1 MYRIMEKEK
10 SAEKLMNIT
19 VGDMLSNIAKKYP
32 TKLAVKYI
40 EVNYTRTYYE
50 FNKEVD
56 KYAKGL
62 LGMGIG
68 KGDHVAIWATNYPEW
83 LILFFATARIGAVL
97 VTVNTNYKEA
107 ELEYLLSN
115 SDSKALFIC
124 DGIKDIDCEKIIYSV
139 CPELKTSKPGEL
151 RNEKL
156 PFLRY
161 VVSLDNWYD
170 GMYNWSQI
178 PYFGVLISNEE
189 FNAIKHSIDPDDVV
203 NMQYT
208 SGTTGFP
215 KGVML
220 THNNIVNNGKA
231 IGDCMK
237 FSSKDK
243 LCIPVPFFHCFG
255 MVLAIMA
262 AVTHGAAMVPLL
274 WYTPMKVMHAVEYEK
289 CTAVHGVPTM
299 FIRILE
305 HRDFSRYDFSSLR
318 TGIMAGSPCPV
329 KVMRDVV
336 DKMHMSEI
344 TITYGQTEASPAC
357 TMTTVDDP
365 LEIRVNTVGKEM
377 PFMET
382 KIVDPD
388 TGEDL
393 PDGTPGEFVVR
404 GYNVMKGYYK
414 MPEATAA
421 AIDKDGWL
429 HTGDLAIRD
438 ANGYYRI
445 TGRIKDMII
454 RGGENIFPK
463 EIEDFIYTHP
473 DVVDVQIVGV
483 PSEKYGEEAYAFVI
497 KRPGSSV
504 TERDIQTY
512 VANNMAR
519 HKVPSYVEFID
530 QMPMT
535 ASGKIQKFVLR
546 DMAKAKLNRESSFV
560 FKDENE

>member
-1 MYRIMEKEK
+1 MEKEK

-237 FSSKDK
+237 FSSRDK

-504 TERDIQTY
+504 TEKDIQTY

>member
-1 MYRIMEKEK
+1 MDIKQD
-10 SAEKLMNIT
+10 KLMNIT
-19 VGDMLSNIAKKYP
+19 VGDMLNNIAKKYP

-62 LGMGIG
+62 LGMGIQ

-124 DGIKDIDCEKIIYSV
+124 DGIKDIDCEKIIYQV

-151 RNEKL
+151 HNERL

-189 FNAIKHSIDPDDVV
+189 YNAVKHSVEPDEVV

-237 FSSKDK
+237 FTAKDK

-262 AVTHGAAMVPLL
+262 AVTHGASMVPLL

-299 FIRILE
+299 FIRVLE
-305 HRDFSRYDFSSLR
+305 HRDFSKYDFSSLR

-329 KVMRDVV
+329 KVMRDVI
-336 DKMHMSEI
+336 DKMHMPEI

-357 TMTTVDDP
+357 TMTTVDDS
-365 LEIRVNTVGKEM
+365 LEIRVNTVGREL

-438 ANGYYRI
+438 GDGYYKI

-473 DVVDVQIVGV
+473 DVVDVQIVAV

-497 KRPGSSV
+497 KRAGSSV
-504 TERDIQTY
+504 TEKDIQTY

-560 FKDENE
+560 FKDE

>member
-1 MYRIMEKEK
+1 MEKEK
-10 SAEKLMNIT
+10 SNEKLMNIT
-19 VGDMLSNIAKKYP
+19 VGDMLSSIAKKYP

-83 LILFFATARIGAVL
+83 LVLFFATARIGAVL

-151 RNEKL
+151 HNERL
-156 PFLRY
+156 PYLRY

-178 PYFGVLISNEE
+178 PYFGVLIGNEE
-189 FNAIKHSIDPDDVV
+189 FNALKHSIDPDDVV

-237 FSSKDK
+237 FTSKDK

-299 FIRILE
+299 FIRVLE
-305 HRDFSRYDFSSLR
+305 HRDFAKYDFSSLR

-329 KVMRDVV
+329 KVMRDVI
-336 DKMHMSEI
+336 DKMHMPEI

-365 LEIRVNTVGKEM
+365 LETRVNTVGKEM
-377 PFMET
+377 PFMDT

-438 ANGYYRI
+438 PDGYYRI

-483 PSEKYGEEAYAFVI
+483 PSEKYGEEAYAFII
-497 KRPGSSV
+497 KRQGSSV
-504 TERDIQTY
+504 TEKDIQTY

-560 FKDENE
+560 FKDE

>member
-1 MYRIMEKEK
+1 MEKEK

-124 DGIKDIDCEKIIYSV
+124 DGIKDIDCEKIIDSV

-151 RNEKL
+151 HNEKL

-438 ANGYYRI
+438 SGGYYRI

-504 TERDIQTY
+504 TEKDIQTY

>member
-1 MYRIMEKEK
+1 
-10 SAEKLMNIT
+10 
-19 VGDMLSNIAKKYP
+19 MLSNIAKKYP

-151 RNEKL
+151 HNEKL

-438 ANGYYRI
+438 SGGYYRI

-504 TERDIQTY
+504 TEKDIQTY

>member
-1 MYRIMEKEK
+1 MEKEK

-151 RNEKL
+151 HNEKL

-438 ANGYYRI
+438 SDGYYRI

-504 TERDIQTY
+504 TEKDIQTY

>member
-1 MYRIMEKEK
+1 MDKNNEQ
-10 SAEKLMNIT
+10 LMNIT
-19 VGDMLSNIAKKYP
+19 VGDMLNNIAKKYP

-40 EVNYTRTYYE
+40 EVNYSRTYYE

-56 KYAKGL
+56 KFAKGL
-62 LGMGIG
+62 LGMGIQ

-151 RNEKL
+151 HNERL

-189 FNAIKHSIDPDDVV
+189 YNAVKHSVDPDEVV

-237 FSSKDK
+237 FTSKDK

-262 AVTHGAAMVPLL
+262 SVTHGAAMVPLL

-299 FIRILE
+299 FIRVLE

-318 TGIMAGSPCPV
+318 TGIMAGCPCPV
-329 KVMRDVV
+329 KVMRGVLG
-336 DKMHMSEI
+336 KI
-344 TITYGQTEASPAC
+344 PKFRNTPPYRQTEASPAC
-357 TMTTVDDP
+357 TMTTHDDTHEAP
-365 LEIRVNTVGKEM
+365 GHNAASEM

-393 PDGTPGEFVVR
+393 PNGKPGEFVVR

-414 MPEATAA
+414 MPEATAQ

-438 ANGYYRI
+438 DDGYYRI

-473 DVVDVQIVGV
+473 DVVDVQIVAV

-497 KRPGSSV
+497 KRAGSTV
-504 TERDIQTY
+504 TEKDIQTY

-546 DMAKAKLNRESSFV
+546 DMAKNRLNRETSFV
-560 FKDENE
+560 FKDE

>member
-1 MYRIMEKEK
+1 
-10 SAEKLMNIT
+10 
-19 VGDMLSNIAKKYP
+19 MLSNIAKKYP

-151 RNEKL
+151 HNEKL

-504 TERDIQTY
+504 TEKDIQTY

>member
-1 MYRIMEKEK
+1 MEKEK
-10 SAEKLMNIT
+10 TAEKLMNIT

-62 LGMGIG
+62 LGMGIC

-83 LILFFATARIGAVL
+83 LVLFFATARIGAVL

-151 RNEKL
+151 HNERL

-178 PYFGVLISNEE
+178 PYFGVLVSNDEY
-189 FNAIKHSIDPDDVV
+189 NALKHSIDPDDVV

-237 FSSKDK
+237 FTAKDK

-299 FIRILE
+299 FIRVLE

-329 KVMRDVV
+329 KVMRDVI
-336 DKMHMSEI
+336 DKMHMPEI

-393 PDGTPGEFVVR
+393 PDGQPGEFVVR

-438 ANGYYRI
+438 PNGYYRI

-497 KRPGSSV
+497 KRAGSNV
-504 TERDIQTY
+504 TEKDIQTY

-530 QMPMT
+530 QLPMT

-560 FKDENE
+560 FKDDQER

>member
-1 MYRIMEKEK
+1 MDKNNEQ
-10 SAEKLMNIT
+10 LMNIT
-19 VGDMLSNIAKKYP
+19 VGDMLNNVAKKYP

-40 EVNYTRTYYE
+40 EVNYSRTYYE

-56 KYAKGL
+56 KFAKGL
-62 LGMGIG
+62 LGMGIQ

-151 RNEKL
+151 HNERL

-189 FNAIKHSIDPDDVV
+189 YNAVKHSVDPDEVV

-237 FSSKDK
+237 FTSKDK

-262 AVTHGAAMVPLL
+262 SVTHGAAMVPLL

-299 FIRILE
+299 FIRVLE

-357 TMTTVDDP
+357 TMTTVDDS
-365 LEIRVNTVGKEM
+365 LEARVNTVGREM

-393 PDGTPGEFVVR
+393 PNGKPGEFVVR

-414 MPEATAA
+414 MPEATAQ

-438 ANGYYRI
+438 DDGYYRI

-473 DVVDVQIVGV
+473 DVVDVQIVAV

-497 KRPGSSV
+497 KRAGSTV
-504 TERDIQTY
+504 TEKDIQTY

-546 DMAKAKLNRESSFV
+546 DMAKNRLNRETSFV
-560 FKDENE
+560 FKDE

>member
-1 MYRIMEKEK
+1 MEKEK
-10 SAEKLMNIT
+10 SAEKLMNIS

-237 FSSKDK
+237 FSSRDK

-305 HRDFSRYDFSSLR
+305 HRDFGRYDFSSLR

-393 PDGTPGEFVVR
+393 PDDMPGEFVVR

-504 TERDIQTY
+504 TEKDIQTY

>member
-1 MYRIMEKEK
+1 MEKEK
-10 SAEKLMNIT
+10 TAEKLMNIT

-62 LGMGIG
+62 LGMGIC

-83 LILFFATARIGAVL
+83 LVLFFATARIGAVL

-151 RNEKL
+151 HNERL

-178 PYFGVLISNEE
+178 PYFGVLVSNDEY
-189 FNAIKHSIDPDDVV
+189 NALKHSIDPDDVV

-237 FSSKDK
+237 FTAKDK

-299 FIRILE
+299 FIRVLE

-329 KVMRDVV
+329 KVMRDVI
-336 DKMHMSEI
+336 DKMHMPEI

-393 PDGTPGEFVVR
+393 SDGQPGEFVVR

-438 ANGYYRI
+438 PNGYYRI

-497 KRPGSSV
+497 KRAGSNV
-504 TERDIQTY
+504 TEKDIQTY

-530 QMPMT
+530 QLPMT

-560 FKDENE
+560 FKDDQER

>member
-1 MYRIMEKEK
+1 
-10 SAEKLMNIT
+10 MNIT

-151 RNEKL
+151 HNEKL

-438 ANGYYRI
+438 SGGYYRI

-504 TERDIQTY
+504 TEKDIQTY

>member
-1 MYRIMEKEK
+1 MEKEK

-151 RNEKL
+151 HNEKL

-454 RGGENIFPK
+454 RGGDNIFPK

-504 TERDIQTY
+504 TEKDIQTY

>member
-1 MYRIMEKEK
+1 MEINMDNKQD
-10 SAEKLMNIT
+10 KLMNIT
-19 VGDMLSNIAKKYP
+19 VGDMLNNIAKKYP

-62 LGMGIG
+62 LGMGIQ

-124 DGIKDIDCEKIIYSV
+124 DGIKDIDCEKIIYQV

-151 RNEKL
+151 HNERL

-189 FNAIKHSIDPDDVV
+189 YNAVKHSVEPDEVV

-237 FSSKDK
+237 FTAKDK

-262 AVTHGAAMVPLL
+262 AVTHGASMVPLL

-299 FIRILE
+299 FIRVLE
-305 HRDFSRYDFSSLR
+305 HRDFSKYDFSSLR

-329 KVMRDVV
+329 KVMRDVI
-336 DKMHMSEI
+336 DKMHMPEI

-357 TMTTVDDP
+357 TMTTVDDS
-365 LEIRVNTVGKEM
+365 LEIRVNTVGKEL

-438 ANGYYRI
+438 DDGYYKI

-473 DVVDVQIVGV
+473 DVVDVQIVAV

-497 KRPGSSV
+497 KRAGSTV
-504 TERDIQTY
+504 TEKDIQTY

-560 FKDENE
+560 FKDE

>member
-1 MYRIMEKEK
+1 MEKEK

-151 RNEKL
+151 HNEKL

-178 PYFGVLISNEE
+178 PYFGVLISNDE

-497 KRPGSSV
+497 KRPSSSV
-504 TERDIQTY
+504 TEKDIQTY

>member
-1 MYRIMEKEK
+1 MEKEK

-151 RNEKL
+151 HNEKL

-438 ANGYYRI
+438 DNGYYRI

-504 TERDIQTY
+504 TEKDIQTY

>member
-1 MYRIMEKEK
+1 MEKEK

-151 RNEKL
+151 HNEKL

-305 HRDFSRYDFSSLR
+305 HRDFGRYDFSSLR

-438 ANGYYRI
+438 DNGYYRI

-504 TERDIQTY
+504 TEKDIQTY

>member
-1 MYRIMEKEK
+1 MEKEK

-151 RNEKL
+151 HNEKL

-237 FSSKDK
+237 FSSRDK

-504 TERDIQTY
+504 TEKDIQTY

>member
-1 MYRIMEKEK
+1 MDKNNEQ
-10 SAEKLMNIT
+10 LMNIT
-19 VGDMLSNIAKKYP
+19 VGDMLNNIAKKYP

-40 EVNYTRTYYE
+40 EVNYSRTYYE

-56 KYAKGL
+56 KFAKGL
-62 LGMGIG
+62 LGMGVQ

-151 RNEKL
+151 HNERL

-189 FNAIKHSIDPDDVV
+189 YNAVKHSVDPDEVV

-237 FSSKDK
+237 FTSKDK

-262 AVTHGAAMVPLL
+262 SVTHGAAMVPLL

-299 FIRILE
+299 FIRVLE

-357 TMTTVDDP
+357 TMTTVDDS
-365 LEIRVNTVGKEM
+365 LEARVNTVGREM

-393 PDGTPGEFVVR
+393 PNGKPGEFVVR

-414 MPEATAA
+414 MPEATAQ

-438 ANGYYRI
+438 DDGYYRI

-473 DVVDVQIVGV
+473 DVVDVQIVAV

-497 KRPGSSV
+497 KRAGSTV
-504 TERDIQTY
+504 TEKDIQTY

-546 DMAKAKLNRESSFV
+546 DMAKNRLNRETSFV
-560 FKDENE
+560 FKDE

>member
-1 MYRIMEKEK
+1 
-10 SAEKLMNIT
+10 MNIT

-504 TERDIQTY
+504 TEKDIQTY

>member
-151 RNEKL
+151 HNEKL

-305 HRDFSRYDFSSLR
+305 HRDFGRYDFSSLR

-504 TERDIQTY
+504 TEKDIQTY

>member
-1 MYRIMEKEK
+1 MDKTNEQ
-10 SAEKLMNIT
+10 LMNIT
-19 VGDMLSNIAKKYP
+19 VGDMLNNIAKKYP

-40 EVNYTRTYYE
+40 EVNYSRTYYE

-56 KYAKGL
+56 KFAKGL
-62 LGMGIG
+62 LGMGIQ

-151 RNEKL
+151 HNERL

-189 FNAIKHSIDPDDVV
+189 YNAVKHSVDPDEVV

-237 FSSKDK
+237 FTSKDK

-262 AVTHGAAMVPLL
+262 SVTHGAAMVPLL

-299 FIRILE
+299 FIRVLE

-357 TMTTVDDP
+357 TMTTVDDS
-365 LEIRVNTVGKEM
+365 LEARVNTVGREM

-393 PDGTPGEFVVR
+393 PNGKPGEFVVR

-414 MPEATAA
+414 MPEATAQ

-438 ANGYYRI
+438 DDGYYRI

-473 DVVDVQIVGV
+473 DVVDVQIVAV

-497 KRPGSSV
+497 KRAGSTV
-504 TERDIQTY
+504 TEKDIQTY

-546 DMAKAKLNRESSFV
+546 DMAKNRLNRETSFV
-560 FKDENE
+560 FKDE

>member
-1 MYRIMEKEK
+1 MEKEK

-151 RNEKL
+151 HNEKL

-305 HRDFSRYDFSSLR
+305 HRDFGRYDFSSLR

-504 TERDIQTY
+504 TEKDIQTY

-560 FKDENE
+560 FKDEN

>member
-1 MYRIMEKEK
+1 
-10 SAEKLMNIT
+10 
-19 VGDMLSNIAKKYP
+19 MLSNIAKKYP

-438 ANGYYRI
+438 SGGYYRI

-504 TERDIQTY
+504 TEKDIQTY

>member
-1 MYRIMEKEK
+1 MEKEK

-151 RNEKL
+151 HNEKL

-237 FSSKDK
+237 FSSRDK

-305 HRDFSRYDFSSLR
+305 HRDFGRYDFSSLR

-393 PDGTPGEFVVR
+393 PDDTPGEFVVR

-504 TERDIQTY
+504 TEKDIQTY

>member
-1 MYRIMEKEK
+1 MEINMDNKQD
-10 SAEKLMNIT
+10 KLMNIT
-19 VGDMLSNIAKKYP
+19 VGDMLNNIAKKYP

-62 LGMGIG
+62 LGMGIQ

-124 DGIKDIDCEKIIYSV
+124 DGIKDIDCEKIIYQV

-151 RNEKL
+151 HNERL

-189 FNAIKHSIDPDDVV
+189 YNAVKHSVEPDEVV

-237 FSSKDK
+237 FTAKDK

-262 AVTHGAAMVPLL
+262 AVTHGASMVPLL

-299 FIRILE
+299 FIRVLE
-305 HRDFSRYDFSSLR
+305 HRDFSKYDFSSLR

-329 KVMRDVV
+329 KVMRDVI
-336 DKMHMSEI
+336 DKMHMPEI

-357 TMTTVDDP
+357 TMTTVDDS
-365 LEIRVNTVGKEM
+365 LEIRVNTVGREL

-388 TGEDL
+388 TGEDI

-438 ANGYYRI
+438 GDGYYKI

-473 DVVDVQIVGV
+473 DVVDVQIVAV

-497 KRPGSSV
+497 KRAGSSV
-504 TERDIQTY
+504 TEKDIQTY

-560 FKDENE
+560 FKDE

>member
-1 MYRIMEKEK
+1 MNMDNKQD
-10 SAEKLMNIT
+10 KLMNIT
-19 VGDMLSNIAKKYP
+19 VGDMLNNIAKKYP

-62 LGMGIG
+62 LGMGIQ

-124 DGIKDIDCEKIIYSV
+124 DGIKDIDCEKIIYQV

-151 RNEKL
+151 HNERL

-189 FNAIKHSIDPDDVV
+189 YNAVKHSVEPDEVV

-237 FSSKDK
+237 FTAKDK

-262 AVTHGAAMVPLL
+262 AVTHGASMVPLL
-274 WYTPMKVMHAVEYEK
+274 WYT
-289 CTAVHGVPTM
+289 
-299 FIRILE
+299 
-305 HRDFSRYDFSSLR
+305 
-318 TGIMAGSPCPV
+318 
-329 KVMRDVV
+329 
-336 DKMHMSEI
+336 
-344 TITYGQTEASPAC
+344 
-357 TMTTVDDP
+357 
-365 LEIRVNTVGKEM
+365 
-377 PFMET
+377 
-382 KIVDPD
+382 
-388 TGEDL
+388 
-393 PDGTPGEFVVR
+393 
-404 GYNVMKGYYK
+404 
-414 MPEATAA
+414 
-421 AIDKDGWL
+421 
-429 HTGDLAIRD
+429 
-438 ANGYYRI
+438 
-445 TGRIKDMII
+445 
-454 RGGENIFPK
+454 
-463 EIEDFIYTHP
+463 
-473 DVVDVQIVGV
+473 
-483 PSEKYGEEAYAFVI
+483 AYP
-497 KRPGSSV
+497 RCS
-504 TERDIQTY
+504 
-512 VANNMAR
+512 
-519 HKVPSYVEFID
+519 
-530 QMPMT
+530 
-535 ASGKIQKFVLR
+535 
-546 DMAKAKLNRESSFV
+546 
-560 FKDENE
+560 

>member
-1 MYRIMEKEK
+1 MEKEK

-151 RNEKL
+151 HNEKL

-305 HRDFSRYDFSSLR
+305 HRDFGRYDFSSLR

-504 TERDIQTY
+504 TEKDIQTY

>member
-1 MYRIMEKEK
+1 MEKEK

-151 RNEKL
+151 HNEKL

-178 PYFGVLISNEE
+178 PYFGVLISNDE

-262 AVTHGAAMVPLL
+262 AITHGAAMVPLL

-504 TERDIQTY
+504 TEKDIQTY

-560 FKDENE
+560 FKDEN

>member
-1 MYRIMEKEK
+1 
-10 SAEKLMNIT
+10 MNIT

-151 RNEKL
+151 HNEKL

-237 FSSKDK
+237 FSSRDK

-438 ANGYYRI
+438 SGGYYRI

-504 TERDIQTY
+504 TEKDIQTY

>member
-1 MYRIMEKEK
+1 MEKEK

-151 RNEKL
+151 HNEKL

-178 PYFGVLISNEE
+178 PYFGVLISNDE

-305 HRDFSRYDFSSLR
+305 HRDFGRYDFSSLR

-438 ANGYYRI
+438 SDGYYRI

-504 TERDIQTY
+504 TEKDIQTY

>member
-1 MYRIMEKEK
+1 MEKEK

-151 RNEKL
+151 HNEKL

-178 PYFGVLISNEE
+178 PYFGVLISNDE

-305 HRDFSRYDFSSLR
+305 HRDFGRYDFSSLR

-504 TERDIQTY
+504 TEKDIQTY

>member
-1 MYRIMEKEK
+1 MEKEK

-40 EVNYTRTYYE
+40 EVNYTMTYYE

-151 RNEKL
+151 HNEKL

-504 TERDIQTY
+504 TEKDIQTY

>member
-1 MYRIMEKEK
+1 MEKEK

-151 RNEKL
+151 HNEKL

-178 PYFGVLISNEE
+178 PYFGVLISNDE

-504 TERDIQTY
+504 TEKDIQTY

>member
-1 MYRIMEKEK
+1 MDNKQD
-10 SAEKLMNIT
+10 KLMNIS
-19 VGDMLSNIAKKYP
+19 VGDMLNNIAKKYP

-62 LGMGIG
+62 LGMGIQ

-124 DGIKDIDCEKIIYSV
+124 DGIKDIDCEKIIYQV

-151 RNEKL
+151 HNERL

-189 FNAIKHSIDPDDVV
+189 YNAVKHSVEPDEVV

-237 FSSKDK
+237 FTAKDK

-262 AVTHGAAMVPLL
+262 AVTHGASMVPLL

-299 FIRILE
+299 FIRVLE
-305 HRDFSRYDFSSLR
+305 HRDFSKYDFSSLR

-329 KVMRDVV
+329 KVMRDVI
-336 DKMHMSEI
+336 DKMHMPEI

-357 TMTTVDDP
+357 TMTTVDDS
-365 LEIRVNTVGKEM
+365 LEIRVNTVGREL

-438 ANGYYRI
+438 GDGYYKI

-473 DVVDVQIVGV
+473 DVVDVQIVAV

-497 KRPGSSV
+497 KRAGSTV
-504 TERDIQTY
+504 TEKDIQTY

-546 DMAKAKLNRESSFV
+546 AMAKATLNRESSCV
-560 FKDENE
+560 FKDE

>member
-1 MYRIMEKEK
+1 MEKEK

-151 RNEKL
+151 HNEKL

-305 HRDFSRYDFSSLR
+305 HRDFGRYDFSSLR

-438 ANGYYRI
+438 SGGYYRI

-504 TERDIQTY
+504 TEKDIQTY

>member
-1 MYRIMEKEK
+1 MEKEK

-151 RNEKL
+151 HNEKL

-178 PYFGVLISNEE
+178 PYFGVLISNDE

-388 TGEDL
+388 TGEDM

-504 TERDIQTY
+504 TEKDIQTY